1 MLPTAPCAHTMHCP
15 LMLLCTLTGTHA
27 FSTLA
32 GLKNPQLV
40 PRSSS
45 ALRPGCAAMQGA
57 DDEDL
62 AAKRAESGKAAAASL
77 FAGTAG
83 GLPFLLLGKA
93 AEIPPGFTAAAW
105 ELQADGLA
113 VMLLLFGVVYR
124 YAVRTDEN
132 PMLKQGVVGAFV
144 VTRSWALIAPPATC
158 SALPLNCGAPL
169 GYFSWDM
176 IAQGAFAAVETGAA
190 CAAAAFALELCF
202 NKGWIKRSTTE

>member
-1 MLPTAPCAHTMHCP
+1 MLRA
-15 LMLLCTLTGTHA
+15 LMMMCMLTGTHA

-32 GLKNPQLV
+32 GAKNTQLI

-45 ALRPGCAAMQGA
+45 ALRPGCAAVMQGA

-144 VTRSWALIAPPATC
+144 VTRSWALITPPATC

-176 IAQGAFAAVETGAA
+176 IAQGAFAAVETGTA
-190 CAAAAFALELCF
+190 CAAAAFALEVCF
-202 NKGWIKRSTTE
+202 NKGWIQRSTSE

>member
-1 MLPTAPCAHTMHCP
+1 
-15 LMLLCTLTGTHA
+15 
-27 FSTLA
+27 
-32 GLKNPQLV
+32 
-40 PRSSS
+40 
-45 ALRPGCAAMQGA
+45 MQGGEPPLVGG
-57 DDEDL
+57 EDL
-62 AAKRAESGKAAAASL
+62 AAKRAESGKAGAVSL
-77 FAGTAG
+77 IAGTAG

-93 AEIPPGFTAAAW
+93 AEIPPGFTPAAW

-144 VTRSWALIAPPATC
+144 VTRSWALITPPATC

-176 IAQGAFAAVETGAA
+176 IAQGAFAAVETGTA
-190 CAAAAFALELCF
+190 CAAAAFALEVCF
-202 NKGWIKRSTTE
+202 NKGWIQRSTSE